1 MIEQAQIDFS
11 VELPPA
17 WQLVSHQAADKLWAY
32 ESSDAR
38 HRLTVSILYFPT
50 EPSHAQQGQFLKELL
65 QSRQQA
71 ATNEQVEQ
79 VTSTFS
85 EIDIEE
91 YDTAWIGHLAET
103 SSDQRLAT
111 TKAIASKVGIATF
124 YVESAT
130 NIEAH
135 NDICR
140 QILATTGFVS

>member
-1 MIEQAQIDFS
+1 MTEQAQIDFS

-50 EPSHAQQGQFLKELL
+50 EPNHAQQGQFLKELL
-65 QSRQQA
+65 KSRQQA
-71 ATNEQVEQ
+71 ATNEQ

-91 YDTAWIGHLAET
+91 YDAAWVGHLAET
-103 SSDQRLAT
+103 SSHQRFVT

-124 YVESAT
+124 YVESVT
-130 NIEAH
+130 NIDDH

-140 QILATTGFVS
+140 QILATTGFAS